1 MSFRGLAYL
10 SLKPS
15 LRANFYFGLYATCE
29 KKNTELLSYTTVN
42 IVQLLSS
49 PEISPNMYHPKV

>member
-1 MSFRGLAYL
+1 MSFHGLIHL

-15 LRANFYFGLYATCE
+15 LRANFYFGLYVTCE

-42 IVQLLSS
+42 IMQLLSS
-49 PEISPNMYHPKV
+49 PEISPNISHPKV